1 MKAEESPQ
9 LTLIAKRSFKEWAE
23 FYQVVDFLNKALK
36 SRRLLFGLTK
46 DTEKGEMAL
55 AIYEM

>member
-1 MKAEESPQ
+1 VKAEGSPQ

-23 FYQVVDFLNKALK
+23 FYQVVDFLNKTLK
-36 SRRLLFGLTK
+36 GRKLLFGLTK
-46 DTEKGEMAL
+46 DSEKGEMVL